1 MGDPATLP
9 GMLINGVISNR
20 LAKGDIGKGLAIN
33 AALFAGAKGL
43 GSLGAMG
50 SSTAGATQAANIAA
64 QPALGYGAANTAA
77 GSAMAAPASSSL
89 MSSLTS
95 GLQSANTFANQNPVT
110 TNIGLQTAG
119 SLLTPPEPLP
129 MAPPPGLMPGQQF
142 QMEQPMYAMSQQQPI
157 SLI

>member
-77 GSAMAAPASSSL
+77 GSAMAAPAS
-89 MSSLTS
+89 
-95 GLQSANTFANQNPVT
+95 
-110 TNIGLQTAG
+110 
-119 SLLTPPEPLP
+119 
-129 MAPPPGLMPGQQF
+129 
-142 QMEQPMYAMSQQQPI
+142 
-157 SLI
+157 

>member
-43 GSLGAMG
+43 GSLRAMDP
-50 SSTAGATQAANIAA
+50 STAGATQATNVAA
-64 QPALGYGAANTAA
+64 QPALSYGGANTAA
-77 GSAMAAPASSSL
+77 GSAMAAPAASPSL
-89 MSSLTS
+89 LSSLTG
-95 GLQSANTFANQNPVT
+95 GLQSANTWANQNPVAA
-110 TNIGLQTAG
+110 NIGLQTAS
-119 SLLTPPEPLP
+119 SLLATPEP
-129 MAPPPGLMPGQQF
+129 APISSNLMRGQQF
-142 QMEQPMYAMSQQQPI
+142 QMEQPQYAMAPQQTI